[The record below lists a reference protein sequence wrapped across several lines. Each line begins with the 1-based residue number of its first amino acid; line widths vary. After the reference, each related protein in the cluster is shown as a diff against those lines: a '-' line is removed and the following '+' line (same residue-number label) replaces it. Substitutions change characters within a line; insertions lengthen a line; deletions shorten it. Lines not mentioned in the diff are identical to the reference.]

1 MAENTQ
7 NQDVQVIENT
17 PTPSEFLNL
26 VLRGK
31 PLNIGGN
38 IVQYKKDE
46 YTVMDS
52 GGNCV
57 FRRIPNAMSFWEL
70 CQFIGLEKENI

>member
-1 MAENTQ
+1 MTENEQ
-7 NQDVQVIENT
+7 EVLVINHS

-31 PLNIGGN
+31 PLNIGGK

-46 YTVMDS
+46 YTIIDD
-52 GGNCV
+52 GNLV
-57 FRRIPNAMSFWEL
+57 FRRIPNAMSFWEV
-70 CQFIGLEKENI
+70 CQFLELGEEIL